1 MSKKSIVLALVA
13 LCLAAAA
20 PLLATATTDITYGNL
35 TLNAPDQTTHWE
47 DVWDLTQ
54 GPLTL
59 SYTLDMTGLR
69 QPPPP
74 GDPAAGEYSWYYVN
88 HTAWVEVGLRTVGGS
103 DYSPGPTDLYQ
114 GYSGGWMIS
123 DADAYLGAW
132 GEGGLIHDRPD
143 TLDLDDNHNLQAS
156 GGRDH
161 RDYDVLG
168 ANPTAVVPAFG
179 TGDTYGFW
187 FDRDGVDP
195 YQSGL
200 WGQVNGGTFNTGG
213 IYDISIT
220 YRAVSDGLGTMIAT
234 INGVP
239 QGIYTG
245 GWNDAAPD
253 LVPAGLSFKGDMR
266 HLQVFAGLRAEP
278 SFAYGSAEL
287 RDITVSGMLG
297 SADTVTRQ
305 HERLFVP
312 LTCTTG
318 P

>member
-1 MSKKSIVLALVA
+1 MSKRSVLLAIIV
-13 LCLAAAA
+13 LCLAVAT
-20 PLLATATTDITYGNL
+20 PVWATATDDVYYGSL
-35 TLNAPDQTTHWE
+35 TLYAPDQSTNWP

-88 HTAWVEVGLRTVGGS
+88 HTAWVEVGLRTVGAS
-103 DYSPGPTDLYQ
+103 NFSPGPTNLYQ

-123 DADAYLGAW
+123 DPDAYVGYW
-132 GEGGLIHDRPD
+132 MDGVLIHDRPD

-168 ANPTAVVPAFG
+168 ANPTSVVPAFG
-179 TGDTYGFW
+179 THDTYGFW
-187 FDRDGVDP
+187 FDRDGIDP
-195 YQSGL
+195 YQAGL
-200 WGQVNGGTFNTGG
+200 WGQVNGATYNTGG

-245 GWNDAAPD
+245 GWNDATPE
-253 LVPAGLSFKGDMR
+253 LYPAGLSFKGDMR
-266 HLQVFAGLRAEP
+266 RLQVFAGLRGEP

-287 RDITVSGMLG
+287 RDITVSGFMG
-297 SADTVTRQ
+297 TTGTVFY
-305 HERLFVP
+305 EFNSLYMP
-312 LTCTTG
+312 MTCTTN